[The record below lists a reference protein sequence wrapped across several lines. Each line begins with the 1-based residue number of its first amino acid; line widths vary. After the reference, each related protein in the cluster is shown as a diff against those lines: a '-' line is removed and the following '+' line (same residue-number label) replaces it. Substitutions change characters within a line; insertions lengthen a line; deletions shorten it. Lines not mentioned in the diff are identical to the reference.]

1 MSRLPACMPG
11 VQGDQEGASD
21 PLDLETQIEMVVSH
35 HVCVLGSKPGSSAT
49 AERSPPC

>member
-11 VQGDQEGASD
+11 VQGGQERASD

-49 AERSPPC
+49 AERSPSC